1 LETAL
6 KVLRDIASKR
16 THAIR
21 SVLLVL
27 GIISFV
33 LAMLANSQILAFIGL
48 GLVFWGALFF
58 LITPLRYVEGS
69 LLGSTA
75 VSLYQSLDRMLRDL
89 ALSDHG
95 YYIPPLPGNINPP
108 NHLKGLTEK
117 VVFVPESNDV
127 EIPSIE
133 EMSKG
138 RFLLKNPKGILVVP
152 PGAGLL
158 AKIEKGFKTDFY
170 NLGLPALCDFF
181 PSFILEKLG
190 LAEEMK
196 MIFQGNVVEVKVIG
210 SLYRDLYSSGT
221 NLKSI
226 SVFGCPIISAT
237 ACAIARATGQIVT
250 VQNLVAFP
258 NGQIE
263 AQCVTIQ
270 G

>member
-1 LETAL
+1 METAL
-6 KVLRDIASKR
+6 KEFRDVASTR
-16 THAIR
+16 AHAIR

-33 LAMLANSQILAFIGL
+33 FAMLANSQILAFIGL
-48 GLVFWGALFF
+48 GLTFWGALFL

-75 VSLYQSLDRMLRDL
+75 VSSYKSLDRILRDL
-89 ALSDHG
+89 APSDYSYH
-95 YYIPPLPGNINPP
+95 IPPLPGNINPP

-117 VVFVPESNDV
+117 VVFVPRHNDV
-127 EIPSIE
+127 EMPSIE
-133 EMSKG
+133 DMSKG
-138 RFLLKNPKGILVVP
+138 RFLLKNPKGILIVP

-158 AKIEKGFKTDFY
+158 TKIENDFKTDFY
-170 NLGLPALCDFF
+170 NLGLSTLCEFF

-196 MIFQGNVVEVKVIG
+196 MISQGNVVDVKVIG
-210 SLYRDLYSSGT
+210 SLYSELYNSDT

-250 VQNLVAFP
+250 IQKLMAFP

-263 AQCVTIQ
+263 AQCVTI
-270 G
+270 